1 MATLQMLNAHKIS
14 NHVQPSRQS
23 AVFLYV
29 VVIGCDDPIVPDGY
43 WVSRRGDVAEIGCQ
57 NSERFWM
64 LECEGND
71 WIGQYDNCSLEGIQS
86 FPI

>member
-1 MATLQMLNAHKIS
+1 M
-14 NHVQPSRQS
+14 

-29 VVIGCDDPIVPDGY
+29 VVIGCDDPIVPDDY
-43 WVSRRGDVAEIGCQ
+43 WVRRRGDVAEIGCQ

-64 LECEGND
+64 LECDGND

>member
-1 MATLQMLNAHKIS
+1 M
-14 NHVQPSRQS
+14 
-23 AVFLYV
+23 
-29 VVIGCDDPIVPDGY
+29 
-43 WVSRRGDVAEIGCQ
+43 SRRADVAEIGCQ